1 MKIFVT
7 NDDGIYS
14 HGIRVLAEAL
24 KEVGDVLVIAPDRER
39 TAAGHALT
47 LHKPLRLEEI
57 EKGYFAANGT
67 PTDCVN
73 LGINGILKTPPD
85 IVVSGINKGGNLGE
99 DVTYS
104 GTVSAAVEGTIL
116 GVPSI
121 AISLVADV
129 DYKFEAAASIAVKL
143 TKIILK
149 KGLPKD
155 TLLNINV
162 PNVSKEEIKGVKI
175 TRLGKRIYD
184 RNSIIENIDPR
195 GRKYYWIGGSR
206 MTWEKTEES
215 DFAAIEENMISVTP
229 LCLDLTNY
237 AVIDDLKKWDIKFNN
252 GNG

>member
-1 MKIFVT
+1 M
-7 NDDGIYS
+7 
-14 HGIRVLAEAL
+14 LAEAL

-155 TLLNINV
+155 TLLNVNV
-162 PNVSKEEIKGVKI
+162 PNVSKEEIKGVKDNKAWKKDI
-175 TRLGKRIYD
+175 RQEF
-184 RNSIIENIDPR
+184 NN
-195 GRKYYWIGGSR
+195 RKYR
-206 MTWEKTEES
+206 PKREKSITGL
-215 DFAAIEENMISVTP
+215 AA
-229 LCLDLTNY
+229 
-237 AVIDDLKKWDIKFNN
+237 A
-252 GNG
+252 G